1 MKRVP
6 TQIMYILR
14 NGDTDQYKIGIT
26 DNLNRRL
33 SELQTGCP
41 GELQVVKIWTHY
53 QRKIIKRYER
63 ILHNYFTKFGCRIR
77 PNWEWF
83 NLRKPDIYQLCKPN
97 TIAEQNEQIENFLK
111 IM

>member
-33 SELQTGCP
+33 S
-41 GELQVVKIWTHY
+41 
-53 QRKIIKRYER
+53 
-63 ILHNYFTKFGCRIR
+63 
-77 PNWEWF
+77 
-83 NLRKPDIYQLCKPN
+83 
-97 TIAEQNEQIENFLK
+97 
-111 IM
+111 